1 LAAEQQSGV
10 RARVIVVEE
19 GRVTGRYLLDGEAT
33 VGRGPDASIYV
44 SDEEISRRHATITP
58 LGGDRIAIK
67 DLDSR
72 NGTFVNGARVGQ
84 ATVGPDDNLAFAT
97 RVVLKVTRYDPA
109 EEDVRRRERFEALG
123 RLTAGVIH
131 DLNNLLGAIL
141 ATAECT
147 RAFRIADRELS
158 DCLDD
163 IRGAA
168 TRAAE
173 LTPRLVGFVRGDSS
187 WHGTVHFSRLV
198 GEMVELMR
206 RTLGAG
212 IDLRSDVAADL
223 FVYGNAGELQQVL
236 LNLCL
241 NARDAMPNGGRLIVS
256 AQPLPDGPRAMV
268 ELRVT
273 DQGSGMDSATRERI
287 FEPFFTTKGDR
298 GSGIGLSTV
307 KEIVSMHGG
316 SIRVDSALG
325 AGTSFEVSLPSAP
338 AVEQGNP
345 HSTEPPT
352 SHQLLLGRTV
362 LVVDDELHVRK
373 SMTRVL
379 RQAAATVVE
388 ASSGAEAID
397 RYAAQRPD
405 LVLLDLGM
413 PHMSGEEALR
423 KLRALDRG
431 ARVVVVTGASDE
443 RSVEGARAAGAMA
456 VVTKP
461 FHPHQL
467 VAEITRV
474 LATRLVREPTTAG
487 VVDVLENTVDGG
499 DEPSGGEEDT

>member
-1 LAAEQQSGV
+1 M

-33 VGRGPDASIYV
+33 VGRGPDAAIYV
-44 SDEEISRRHATITP
+44 SDDEISRRHATLTP
-58 LGGDRIAIK
+58 LGGDRVVVK
-67 DLDSR
+67 DLGSR
-72 NGTFVNGARVGQ
+72 NGTFVNGARVVGE
-84 ATVGPDDNLAFAT
+84 ANVGPEDNLAFAQ
-97 RVVLKVTRYDPA
+97 RVIVKVTRYDPA

-147 RAFRIADRELS
+147 RAFPIANRELA

-168 TRAAE
+168 SRAAD

-187 WHGTVHFSRLV
+187 WHGTVDFTRLC
-198 GEMVELMR
+198 GEMVELLK
-206 RTLGAG
+206 RTLGAS
-212 IDLRSDVAADL
+212 IDLDSDVAPDL
-223 FVYGNAGELQQVL
+223 FVHGNAGELQQVL

-241 NARDAMPNGGRLIVS
+241 NARDAMPLGGRLGVS
-256 AQPLPDGPRAMV
+256 AHARGGERQRPQV

-273 DQGSGMDSATRERI
+273 DQGSGMDAATRERI
-287 FEPFFTTKGDR
+287 FEPFFTTKGER

-316 SIRVDSALG
+316 SIRVESAPG
-325 AGTSFEVSLPSAP
+325 AGTTFEVRLPAAASAL
-338 AVEQGNP
+338 ERNP

-352 SHQLLLGRTV
+352 SHDLLAGRTI
-362 LVVDDELHVRK
+362 LVVDDEPHVRR
-373 SMTRVL
+373 SITRVL
-379 RQAAATVVE
+379 RQAAAAVLE
-388 ASSGAEAID
+388 ASSGAEAIA
-397 RYAAQRPD
+397 RYAADRPEV
-405 LVLLDLGM
+405 VLLDLGM
-413 PHMSGEEALR
+413 PHMSGEET
-423 KLRALDRG
+423 LRALRSQDSG
-431 ARVVVVTGASDE
+431 ARVVVVTGASDD
-443 RSVEGARAAGAMA
+443 RSVEAARAAGAMA

-467 VAEITRV
+467 VAEVMRV
-474 LATRLVREPTTAG
+474 LAAHVMHEPTTAG
-487 VVDVLENTVDGG
+487 VVDVVN
-499 DEPSGGEEDT
+499 GGEEPGSQDPPGERST